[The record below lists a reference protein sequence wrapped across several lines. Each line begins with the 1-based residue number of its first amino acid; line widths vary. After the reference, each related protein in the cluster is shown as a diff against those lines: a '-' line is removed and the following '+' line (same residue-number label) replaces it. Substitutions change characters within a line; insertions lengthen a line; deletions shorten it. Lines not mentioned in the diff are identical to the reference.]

1 MRTKV
6 VMPREGAIF
15 GWRALIGWIHS
26 LGMVSHTPLDLY
38 QLVPEGFGFMFSILG
53 KLDQSKEQTE
63 LALSRLEAMADLLGK
78 NGAEYIIANSSPMVT
93 HGGPGADREVIQRIE
108 KSGGCPATTTTTAA
122 VQAMKAMDLRR
133 VALCSP
139 YSKENKKLQVF
150 LEAEG
155 FQIVGEYG
163 MTSSLWDIHRLPAEY
178 SYKIAKDA
186 FRGAPNADC
195 LYMAGG
201 RLRVLEI
208 AEELEADIGA
218 PVIASTPA
226 TVWQMLQDL
235 KFHAPITGYGR
246 LLAEMPSKV

>member
-1 MRTKV
+1 
-6 VMPREGAIF
+6 MPREGAIF
-15 GWRALIGWIHS
+15 GWRAMIGWIHS

-38 QLVPEGFGFMFSILG
+38 QLVPEGFGFMFSTLG

-63 LALSRLEAMADLLGK
+63 LALSRLEDMADLLAK

-93 HGGPGADREVIQRIE
+93 HGGPGADREVIGRI
-108 KSGGCPATTTTTAA
+108 SRAAGGVPATTTTTAA
-122 VQAMKAMDLRR
+122 VLAMKALDVHR

-155 FQIVGEYG
+155 FEIVGEYG
-163 MTSSLWDIHRLPAEY
+163 MTASLWDIHRLSSEY
-178 SYKIAKDA
+178 SYKIAKEA
-186 FRGAPNADC
+186 FRSAPNADC

-201 RLRVLEI
+201 RLRVMEI
-208 AEELEADIGA
+208 QEELEKDIGA

-226 TVWQMLQDL
+226 TVWQMLNDL
-235 KFHAPITGYGR
+235 GFHEPVTGYGR
-246 LLAEMPSKV
+246 LLAELPPRV